1 MNDVDLALDP
11 SRSYWQRWGSPLLLS
26 EVSRIDR
33 EIVARGVPLSLES
46 VLGSLIL
53 PGDAINADIL
63 TSAMVVH
70 ARARAQRCG
79 RPLYVLDAEAAKA
92 LSETDLPDENLGALR
107 LPHEGFYI
115 AVPPGMFHMED
126 PRSGTHELEG
136 IHVCESL
143 VTPGMARADVV
154 AGPAVDLVLIGRAKG
169 SRKAWLGFEEPED
182 SIRFVTLGAWSE
194 PARIFKS
201 PVDKVSLHLV
211 VNLLWAL
218 ENGYLATERIEP
230 PTPKSPGKIK
240 ILSRRG
246 WGLHPY
252 TTIRLGKKAHA
263 ARDAASTGTGGSVR
277 AHTVRGYWN
286 RYWVLTPDSPTYGI
300 KTREDGK
307 ILSAVRRWIP
317 PSVRGQ
323 GETPESKQY
332 RVRL

>member
-1 MNDVDLALDP
+1 MNAVDAALDP
-11 SRSYWQRWGSPLLLS
+11 SRSYWQRWNSPLLLG
-26 EVSRIDR
+26 EVARIDR
-33 EIVARGVPLSLES
+33 EIVAQGLPLSLEA
-46 VLGSLIL
+46 VLRSLVL
-53 PGDAINADIL
+53 PGNAVDADVL
-63 TSAMVVH
+63 TSGMVVH

-92 LSETDLPDENLGALR
+92 LAETDLPDENLGALR

-143 VTPGMARADVV
+143 VTPGMARAEVV
-154 AGPAVDLVLIGRAKG
+154 PGPAVDLVLIGRAKG

-182 SIRFVTLGAWSE
+182 SIRFVTLGAWSRPE
-194 PARIFKS
+194 RIFQS
-201 PVDKVSLHLV
+201 PVDRASLHLV

-218 ENGYLATERIEP
+218 ENGYLATERVEP
-230 PTPKSPGKIK
+230 PKPKSPGKLK
-240 ILSRRG
+240 ILARRG

-252 TTIRLGKKAHA
+252 TTIRLGKKAHV
-263 ARDAASTGTGGSVR
+263 AREGSEGPGGGVR

-286 RYWVLTPDSPTYGI
+286 RYWVLVPDSPTYGT

-307 ILSAVRRWIP
+307 VLHAVRRWIP